1 MLIRN
6 KEYGKFE
13 VSLEDYG
20 TLDTVLT
27 VCHFAPNGFHLADVH
42 DITFSQEYTADFRDT
57 DGALTDERYNQLAD
71 EAVEA
76 YIEQYLL

>member
-1 MLIRN
+1 MIIKD

-13 VSLEDYG
+13 VSLKDYG

-27 VCHFAPNGFHLADVH
+27 VCHFAPNGFHLADAQ
-42 DITFSQEYTADFRDT
+42 DITFSQEYAADFRDT
-57 DGALTDERYNQLAD
+57 DGVLTDDGYNQLAQ

-76 YIEQYLL
+76 YIEQYLI